1 MAGHDFQEGLKNYR
15 DMSYLDGTLTR
26 WEDSIEA
33 FNDMIATRDTALAE
47 RLPQADA
54 LLAAQPLPPMVAR
67 RDAFDAQLE
76 SAQRTGDVSL
86 LGTTTERAQWQQVL
100 DIEQAIAAQPADDA
114 NAEQR
119 AKLRLIKGVLYWR
132 LNQQFKARMLDDRRQ
147 LKALE
152 TDLQESSERFDRL
165 AGIRDQAGANRQEF
179 TTRLTAMAER
189 LNTLHARLKDTRTL
203 QATYLAELGVHELQ
217 QQQERLGT
225 YQVQARYSLAAIYD
239 KAATPDLPAKKP
251 AAEPA
256 AAEPATEAAP
266 AITPMP
272 TPAPEP
278 RP

>member
-1 MAGHDFQEGLKNYR
+1 
-15 DMSYLDGTLTR
+15 
-26 WEDSIEA
+26 
-33 FNDMIATRDTALAE
+33 
-47 RLPQADA
+47 
-54 LLAAQPLPPMVAR
+54 LLAAQPLPPMVVR

-76 SAQRTGDVSL
+76 GAQRTGDVAL
-86 LGTTTERAQWQQVL
+86 LGTTTERAQWQKVL
-100 DIEQAIAAQPADDA
+100 AIEQAVTAQPADDS

-132 LNQQFKARMLDDRRQ
+132 LNQQFKARMLDGRRQ

-203 QATYLAELGVHELQ
+203 QATYLAELGVRELQ

-256 AAEPATEAAP
+256 PEPAAAEPAAEAAP
-266 AITPMP
+266 ATTPA
-272 TPAPEP
+272 PAPEP